1 MSQSWGGRPY
11 HPISDFYKEK
21 FGGKVFKVPVALAE
35 DCPNR
40 QGLKNMK
47 VCIFCDVHGS
57 FAYPENASKILRQ
70 QIEEHMQKVAKR
82 TGSEK
87 FLIYFQAYTTTF
99 TQLKRL
105 KEAFEIAL
113 SYPNVVGLVVGT
125 RPDCLSP
132 AVLDFWHE
140 TSQKTFLAVE
150 LGAQSFD
157 NRQLEWMARG
167 HTAEQTVQALHKI
180 HKHCPQVNLGIH
192 LMFGWPGETL
202 EDAQRAA
209 EICNELPIHNVKLH
223 NLHVLKNTPLAELYA
238 EGQFAPMNLQD
249 YSELV
254 KVFLQHLSPNIAVHR
269 LAALASRWEELV
281 APDWAIHRMRNY
293 QAILDYLKDRQAYQ
307 GQSVTFPPSNES
319 YL

>member
-1 MSQSWGGRPY
+1 
-11 HPISDFYKEK
+11 
-21 FGGKVFKVPVALAE
+21 
-35 DCPNR
+35 
-40 QGLKNMK
+40 
-47 VCIFCDVHGS
+47 
-57 FAYPENASKILRQ
+57 
-70 QIEEHMQKVAKR
+70 
-82 TGSEK
+82 
-87 FLIYFQAYTTTF
+87 
-99 TQLKRL
+99 
-105 KEAFEIAL
+105 
-113 SYPNVVGLVVGT
+113 
-125 RPDCLSP
+125 
-132 AVLDFWHE
+132 
-140 TSQKTFLAVE
+140 
-150 LGAQSFD
+150 
-157 NRQLEWMARG
+157 
-167 HTAEQTVQALHKI
+167 
-180 HKHCPQVNLGIH
+180 
-192 LMFGWPGETL
+192 MFGWPGETL